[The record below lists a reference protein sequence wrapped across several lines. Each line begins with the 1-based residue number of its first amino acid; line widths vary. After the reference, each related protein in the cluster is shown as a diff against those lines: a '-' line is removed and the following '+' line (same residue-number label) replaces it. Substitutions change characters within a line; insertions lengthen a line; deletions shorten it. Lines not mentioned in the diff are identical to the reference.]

1 MTLSFNNTSLT
12 LILFSFVIT
21 SSLAQTYKD
30 SIIELLPI
38 EHASLII
45 NALDKSIAI
54 DPVGSNIVSKKS
66 IDFILITDIHGDH
79 FDQSALE
86 QLITPASKIIAPKAV
101 FEQMNLRLQS
111 LTTVLENGEVFQD
124 KSIKIEAI
132 PMYNLREE
140 AKNFH
145 RKGRGNGYVLSLN
158 NERIYISGDTEDIPE
173 MRSLKDIDVALIC
186 MNLPYTMTESSAASA
201 VMEFKPKKVIPYHY
215 RGRPNVSNLDL
226 FEELITDPSIEVI
239 RLDWYPKMEY

>member
-21 SSLAQTYKD
+21 SSFAQTYKD
-30 SIIELLPI
+30 STIELLPI

-54 DPVGSNIVSKKS
+54 DPVGSNKVSKKS

-101 FEQMNLRLQS
+101 FEQMNLRLQT